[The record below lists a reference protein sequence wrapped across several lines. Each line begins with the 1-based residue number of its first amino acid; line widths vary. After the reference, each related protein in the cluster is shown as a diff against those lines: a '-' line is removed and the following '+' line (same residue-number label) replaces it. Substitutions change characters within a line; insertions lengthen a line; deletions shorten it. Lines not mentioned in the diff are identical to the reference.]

1 MRFNNRVAGMAAAM
15 ACAIPSAAF
24 GTACNSHEIISAV
37 AGAGGELLVFGTF
50 GARGSDDS
58 GATWEDRNWPSDI
71 VPQQGPVLVGAS
83 IYAVASNML
92 YRSPDMGRSWE
103 SLGEHMI
110 PAIDGK
116 GRLYACSVNGLT
128 VDRFD
133 ADGRWHPTGILDR
146 RQISSESWLKP
157 NGKRHI
163 VITHTDFNGHKTSEV
178 VDEEPVL
185 TWSGSSS
192 CEHVIATGDTIVATS
207 HDANYVSRNGGKS
220 WKAAELSAQEWQQ
233 QYQVD
238 RWDRLYTI
246 RKMEDMPVM
255 QQSVDFGKSWQA
267 IPSAIGIQGSFI
279 GTMPVAMRI
288 ASVPVPR
295 ELVYVK
301 SEGPL
306 DRRVLPGDAGG
317 GAMLGYQFNADGSAL
332 IVTSS
337 GLLLSNASGDW
348 TKIEGQQLTPR
359 EWTSCGP

>member
-1 MRFNNRVAGMAAAM
+1 M

-37 AGAGGELLVFGTF
+37 AGQRGELLVLGTF
-50 GARGSDDS
+50 GARGSDDG
-58 GATWEDRNWPSDI
+58 GATWDDRNWPSDI

-116 GRLYACSVNGLT
+116 GRLYACSANGLM
-128 VDRFD
+128 VDRL
-133 ADGRWHPTGILDR
+133 AGDGRWQTTGILDR
-146 RQISSESWLKP
+146 RLISYKSRLKR

-163 VITHTDFNGHKTSEV
+163 VLTRTDFNGHKTSAV

-185 TWSGSSS
+185 TWSGSSA
-192 CEHVIATGDTIVATS
+192 CEGVTAIGDTIVATS
-207 HDANYVSRNGGKS
+207 HDANYVSKNGGKT
-220 WKAAELSAQEWQQ
+220 WKAAELSSQEWQQ

-238 RWDRLYTI
+238 RWDRLYTVRVI
-246 RKMEDMPVM
+246 EDMPVM
-255 QQSVDFGKSWQA
+255 QQSVDFGKTWQA
-267 IPSAIGIQGSFI
+267 IPAAAGEPGRYIGAA
-279 GTMPVAMRI
+279 PVATRI
-288 ASVPVPR
+288 ASVPVPQ

-306 DRRVLPGDAGG
+306 DRRVVPGDADD

-337 GLLLSNASGDW
+337 GLLLSNASGEW